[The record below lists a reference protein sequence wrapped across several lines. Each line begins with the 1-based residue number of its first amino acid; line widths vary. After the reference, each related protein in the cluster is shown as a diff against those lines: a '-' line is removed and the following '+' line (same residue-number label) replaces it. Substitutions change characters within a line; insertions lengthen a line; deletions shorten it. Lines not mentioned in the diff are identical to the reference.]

1 MLSICLTL
9 AISAQAL
16 PPETKTDAVL
26 AALLNEMQRSK
37 TSLPKNKDSPLYYLS
52 YRVADATSF
61 QINTSLG
68 ALSDYE
74 QLDPLGTRQRTL
86 DVMVRVGSRT
96 LDNTH
101 QLRGSARWDFDRSS
115 SSASLPTDDDARALQ
130 IGIWRATDQTYKA
143 ALKGFIKV
151 KTDVAVKVDEQDKS
165 NDFSN
170 DKPSVLI
177 APKQE
182 KVIDTKEWTSRLKK
196 ISALFKLHPDILG
209 SNVSLSGTSFTSYF
223 VDSDGAVIREP
234 HFFMRFT
241 VGGSVKAADGMDL
254 DLYDSVEVLKAE
266 ALPTEEQLLDRANV
280 LIAKLQA
287 LKVAPAVDPYSG
299 PAIITNRAA
308 AVFFHEILGHRLEGH
323 RQKDADDGQT
333 FTRKL
338 NQSVMPS
345 FLSVTDDP
353 TTREFNTI
361 PLNGFYQ
368 FDEDGQPA
376 SKATLVENGILKGFL
391 MGRSPIKGFDK
402 SNGHGRAM
410 PTRPTVARQ
419 GNLLIT
425 SSKTVPF
432 AQLKLMLIEAA
443 KAKGKPYGLIFDE
456 ISGGFT
462 NTRTGEAP
470 QAFKVLPL
478 VVKRVYVDGRPDE
491 LVRGVD
497 MVGTPLSSI
506 ERILA
511 TGDDPAIF
519 NGFCGAESGWVPV
532 SAVAPSML
540 VSDIEIERR
549 AKRHDKAPL
558 LPSPLVVPTLKNGG
572 KR

>member
-1 MLSICLTL
+1 MLLLCVALSF
-9 AISAQAL
+9 SATAL
-16 PPETKTDAVL
+16 PPEAKTDGL
-26 AALLNEMQRSK
+26 LLALLNEMQRSK
-37 TSLPKNKDSPLYYLS
+37 TSLSKNKEQSIYYLS
-52 YRVADATSF
+52 YRVADSTSF
-61 QINTSLG
+61 QISTSLG
-68 ALSDYE
+68 ALSDY
-74 QLDPLGTRQRTL
+74 QSLDPLGSRQRTL
-86 DVMVRVGSRT
+86 DVMVRVGSPA

-101 QLRGSARWDFDRSS
+101 QLRGSARFDFDRGSS
-115 SSASLPTDDDARALQ
+115 SRLLPVDDDPRAIQ
-130 IGIWRATDQTYKA
+130 IGIWLATDQTYKA
-143 ALKGFIKV
+143 ALKAFIKV
-151 KTDVAVKVDEQDKS
+151 KTDVAVKVREKDNS
-165 NDFSN
+165 NDFSK
-170 DKPSVLI
+170 D
-177 APKQE
+177 APFVHLEKKQDQL
-182 KVIDTKEWTSRLKK
+182 IDTAQWTQRLKK
-196 ISALFKLHPDILG
+196 ISALFKNEADLLN
-209 SNVSLSGTSFTSYF
+209 SNVSLSGSSSTSYF
-223 VDSDGAVIREP
+223 VDSDGATLREP

-241 VGGSVKAADGMDL
+241 VSGSVKAADGMDL

-266 ALPTEEQLLDRANV
+266 DLPTEAQLMERTAD
-280 LIAKLQA
+280 LIAKLKA
-287 LKVAPAVDPYSG
+287 LKAAPAVEPYSG

-338 NQSVMPS
+338 NQSVMPA
-345 FLSVTDDP
+345 FLSVVDDP
-353 TTREFNTI
+353 TRREFNGV

-368 FDEDGQPA
+368 FDDDGQPA
-376 SKATLVENGILKGFL
+376 RPATLIENGILKGFL

-419 GNLLIT
+419 GNLLV
-425 SSKTVPF
+425 SSTKAVPF
-432 AQLKLMLIEAA
+432 AQLRAMLIDAA

-478 VVKRVYVDGRPDE
+478 IVKRVYVDGRPDE

-497 MVGTPLSSI
+497 MVGTPISSI

-549 AKRHDKAPL
+549 AQRYDKEPL
-558 LPSPLVVPTLKNGG
+558 LPSPLRLGG
-572 KR
+572 RP